1 MTYTARQINDILK
14 ALGQAQSAAAKQASG
29 SAVAFALAEGKVREV
44 GAALNDMYT
53 AIVAKLSPNI
63 ITLGTS
69 ILNIIQKLVGSKGFQ
84 DTLTSVLNWVNS
96 AFGSLLQSGNVTDF
110 WQRLRVVFSDGF
122 DQLWRWVR
130 PVWENTIKPAAIGM
144 FNSIVDFLT
153 PYLRKAFNFVF
164 DTVKS
169 YIYDTTGGRF
179 GSSKETNRE
188 ISRQTEYYEDAKDKL
203 AALQRRVKELDG
215 RDSRDR
221 VELNKVWADIW
232 TAKTRV
238 QKIYDAMNTGE
249 PIPGFERSP
258 AAEDILKP
266 GGTGPASS
274 QGLYLIQGISDYLK
288 ANPPNAI
295 RALGTLGALGTPT
308 EPKDVVAQLHQGE
321 RVLSQGEVGSLNNM
335 GDALQRLNSL
345 TAQLVIEMK
354 ENNRHTRDTLN
365 ATKNLGGN
373 LYA

>member
-1 MTYTARQINDILK
+1 
-14 ALGQAQSAAAKQASG
+14 
-29 SAVAFALAEGKVREV
+29 VAYANAEDKVRQV

-53 AIVAKLSPNI
+53 SIVAKLSPNI

-69 ILNIIQKLVGSKGFQ
+69 ILDVIKKLVGSKGFQ
-84 DTLTSVLNWVNS
+84 ETLTTVLNWVNN
-96 AFGSLLQSGNVTDF
+96 AFGNLLQSNNVTDF
-110 WQRLRVVFSDGF
+110 WQRLKTVFSDGF

-188 ISRQTEYYEDAKDKL
+188 ISRETEYYEAARDKL

-221 VELNKVWADIW
+221 AELTKVWADIYA
-232 TAKTRV
+232 AKAQV
-238 QKIYDAMNTGE
+238 KKIYDAMNTGE

-258 AAEDILKP
+258 AAEAILKP
-266 GGTGPASS
+266 GGTGVGSS

-288 ANPPNAI
+288 ANPPEQ
-295 RALGTLGALGTPT
+295 RSLGTLGALGSST
-308 EPKDVVAQLHQGE
+308 EPSNVVAQLHKGE
-321 RVLSQGEVGSLNNM
+321 RVLNENEVGSLNSM

-365 ATKNLGGN
+365 ATKNLSGN
-373 LYA
+373 LFA